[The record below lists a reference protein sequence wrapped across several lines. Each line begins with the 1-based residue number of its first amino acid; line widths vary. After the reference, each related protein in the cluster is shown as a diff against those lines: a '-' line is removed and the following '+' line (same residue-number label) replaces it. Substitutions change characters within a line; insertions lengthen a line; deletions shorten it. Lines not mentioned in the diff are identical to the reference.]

1 MLGNVL
7 LWDFLFHSS
16 SKPSA
21 FNQWCR
27 YAFLSD
33 QHRDLIVP
41 VYNKLTWPTTLT
53 KFALRHIILFTWF
66 TALWS
71 LPLQFG
77 KQPYTHIYIYISL
90 VWSNLAYCSQLWMP
104 VLAKD
109 IQSLE
114 QFQCGATKYILQ
126 DYSLDYESRLV
137 SLNVLPLMYWLELQ
151 DLAFFVKSIKYP
163 TMLPLFLQ
171 THNLPLPTNYAKNP
185 IKHL

>member
-104 VLAKD
+104 VLVKD

-114 QFQCGATKYILQ
+114 QFQCGATKYILH
-126 DYSLDYESRLV
+126 DYSLDYELRV
-137 SLNVLPLMYWLELQ
+137 GSLNVLPLMY
-151 DLAFFVKSIKYP
+151 
-163 TMLPLFLQ
+163 
-171 THNLPLPTNYAKNP
+171 
-185 IKHL
+185 